1 MVSFREVLFAQ
12 ASLLQG
18 ALACGFHAGLS
29 PTENP
34 LLRRS
39 EVPELPTKKILIQN
53 VQVFDGHVI
62 LPPRD
67 IVIDGSIIGNDSTDP
82 DEIIDGH
89 HGFLIPGLID
99 SHTHVQ
105 QISHMEDLSRYGV
118 TTAFNMNC
126 MNFTKCEIF
135 KSQVGL
141 TSIFTAGVP
150 IIAPNSD
157 HARTTPIS
165 ESMLITDV
173 SQADLYVGWAVANG
187 SDFMKIVSEE
197 NGPTQEMQDA
207 AVQASHSRDIQSS
220 THASWGIPYQQAI
233 QSKTDSIH
241 HIFGESLLAK
251 KWLLRMKAQAQFS
264 VPTLTVMRYVSEN
277 PIAREFLHGTVETN
291 QTYPIYRENV
301 KRLHQARVPVVAGT
315 DAVGYVEGLFDMP
328 HGVKLHEEL
337 ENLVEAG
344 MTEIEA
350 LRAATS
356 LPAELQNLSDRGVI
370 APGRRADLI
379 LLNSDPFVNIS
390 NTKDINRVWI
400 QGIEYPD
407 VAKLA

>member
-1 MVSFREVLFAQ
+1 MVSFSSVLLAQ
-12 ASLLQG
+12 ASLLQCV
-18 ALACGFHAGLS
+18 LACGFHGGLY

-39 EVPELPTKKILIQN
+39 AVPELPTKKILIRN
-53 VQVFDGHVI
+53 VRVFDGHVI
-62 LPPRD
+62 LSPRD
-67 IVIDGSIIGNDSTDP
+67 IVIDGSVIGSNPTHP
-82 DEIIDGH
+82 DEVIDGKD
-89 HGFLIPGLID
+89 GFLIPGLID

-126 MNFTKCEIF
+126 LNFTSCEIF

-157 HARTTPIS
+157 HARTTPIPK
-165 ESMLITDV
+165 SMLITDV
-173 SQADLYVGWAVANG
+173 SQADLYVGWAVTNG
-187 SDFMKIVSEE
+187 SDFMKIVSEG

-207 AVQASHSRDIQSS
+207 AVQASHSRGIQSS
-220 THASWGIPYQQAI
+220 THASWEIPYQQAI
-233 QSKTDSIH
+233 QSKTDNIQ
-241 HIFGESLLAK
+241 HIFGESLIAK
-251 KWLLRMKAQAQFS
+251 KWLLRMKAQGQSS
-264 VPTLTVMRYVSEN
+264 VPTLTVMRYASEN
-277 PIAREFLHGTVETN
+277 PAVREFLRGTAETN
-291 QTYPIYRENV
+291 QTYPIHRENV
-301 KRLHQARVPVVAGT
+301 KRLHEAGVPVVAGT
-315 DAVGYVEGLFDMP
+315 DSVGYVEGLFDMP
-328 HGVKLHEEL
+328 HGLKLHEEL
-337 ENLVEAG
+337 DNLVEAG

-356 LPAELQNLSDRGVI
+356 LPAKLRNLSDRGVI

-390 NTKDINRVWI
+390 NTKDISKVWI

-407 VAKLA
+407 VAKLS

>member
-1 MVSFREVLFAQ
+1 MVSFRDVLFTQ
-12 ASLLQG
+12 VSLLQG

-29 PTENP
+29 PAENP

-39 EVPELPTKKILIQN
+39 TVPDLPTKKILIQN
-53 VQVFDGHVI
+53 VRVFDGHVI

-67 IVIDGSIIGNDSTDP
+67 IVIDGSIIGNDSSDS

-89 HGFLIPGLID
+89 HDFLIPGPID

-105 QISHMEDLSRYGV
+105 QISHMEDLSRYEV

-126 MNFTKCEIF
+126 LNFTNCEIF

-157 HARTTPIS
+157 HARTTPIPK
-165 ESMLITDV
+165 SMLITDL
-173 SQADLYVGWAVANG
+173 SQAE
-187 SDFMKIVSEE
+187 FEE

-207 AVQASHSRDIQSS
+207 AVRASHSRGMQSS

-241 HIFGESLLAK
+241 HIFGESLFAK
-251 KWLLRMKAQAQFS
+251 KWLLRMKAQGQFS
-264 VPTLTVMRYVSEN
+264 VTILTVMWYGSEN
-277 PIAREFLHGTVETN
+277 PIVREYLHGTTETS

-301 KRLHQARVPVVAGT
+301 KRLHEVGVRVVAGT
-315 DAVGYVEGLFDMP
+315 DAF
-328 HGVKLHEEL
+328 
-337 ENLVEAG
+337 EAG
-344 MTEIEA
+344 MKEIEA

-356 LPAELQNLSDRGVI
+356 LPAELCSLSDRGVI

-379 LLNSDPFVNIS
+379 PLNSDPFVNIS

-400 QGIEYPD
+400 QGIEYTD

>member
-1 MVSFREVLFAQ
+1 MVSFRDVLFTQ
-12 ASLLQG
+12 VSLLQG
-18 ALACGFHAGLS
+18 TLARGFHAGLS

-39 EVPELPTKKILIQN
+39 TVPDLPTKKILIQN
-53 VQVFDGHVI
+53 VRVFDGHVI

-67 IVIDGSIIGNDSTDP
+67 IVIDGSIIGNDSSDP

-89 HGFLIPGLID
+89 HDFLIPGPID

-126 MNFTKCEIF
+126 LNFTNCEIF

-157 HARTTPIS
+157 HARTTPIPK
-165 ESMLITDV
+165 SMLITDV
-173 SQADLYVGWAVANG
+173 SQAELYVGRAVANG

-197 NGPTQEMQDA
+197 SGPTQEMQDA
-207 AVQASHSRDIQSS
+207 AVQASHSRGIQSS
-220 THASWGIPYQQAI
+220 THASWEIPYQQAI

-241 HIFGESLLAK
+241 HTFGESLLAK
-251 KWLLRMKAQAQFS
+251 KWLLRMKARGQFS
-264 VPTLTVMRYVSEN
+264 VTILTVMRYGSEN
-277 PIAREFLHGTVETN
+277 PIVREYLHGTAETS

-301 KRLHQARVPVVAGT
+301 KRLHEVGVPVVAVT

-328 HGVKLHEEL
+328 HGLKLHEEL

-344 MTEIEA
+344 MKEIEA

-356 LPAELQNLSDRGVI
+356 LPAELCSLSDRGVI
-370 APGRRADLI
+370 APRRRADLI

-390 NTKDINRVWI
+390 NTKDINRAWI
-400 QGIEYPD
+400 QGVEYTD